1 MPEFRMPVSEYPG
14 NEIVFGLCY
23 ALGTNVE
30 PVVNLLT
37 DYIGKYFYEPRV
49 VRISE
54 YLQNLQLDISPD
66 DGTPAGR
73 MHHLIDAGN
82 KACEQA
88 QRRDFLALAAV
99 AQISQA
105 RTIDAGQRAPFEKT
119 VQIIR
124 SLKRPEEVDRLRR
137 IYRSG
142 FYLISIF
149 ATETERH
156 AYLENRKNL
165 STDQATGLIKRDL
178 REQGNTWGQRTEKT
192 FPLGDVFVQLASDN
206 YDAELLRFLDLV
218 FGERFISP
226 RRDEY
231 GMFLASAAAARSSQP
246 GRQVGA
252 AILNAVGDVLAVGC
266 NEVPR
271 AQGGSYWEP
280 EADDPT
286 ASDRRD
292 HRLEPPCDSND
303 EAKQEIAESIVE
315 QLSPVLKEGTLPK
328 VVSSLLARTKLADIT
343 EYGRA
348 THGEMDALMAC
359 ARTGVS
365 PAGATLYVTTFP
377 CHNCARHIIAAGIRK
392 VVYVE
397 PYPKSRAGKLHGD
410 AIEIG
415 EQTGKV
421 SPGEKIP
428 FVPFLGVGTRRY
440 LDFFSMEM
448 GNGSRRLRKDDDG
461 RGLYT
466 DFKRSGT
473 SGPRVPLLPT
483 SYIEREELAV
493 KEIYETMERLE
504 GGS

>member
-178 REQGNTWGQRTEKT
+178 RE
-192 FPLGDVFVQLASDN
+192 
-206 YDAELLRFLDLV
+206 
-218 FGERFISP
+218 
-226 RRDEY
+226 
-231 GMFLASAAAARSSQP
+231 
-246 GRQVGA
+246 
-252 AILNAVGDVLAVGC
+252 
-266 NEVPR
+266 
-271 AQGGSYWEP
+271 
-280 EADDPT
+280 
-286 ASDRRD
+286 
-292 HRLEPPCDSND
+292 
-303 EAKQEIAESIVE
+303 
-315 QLSPVLKEGTLPK
+315 
-328 VVSSLLARTKLADIT
+328 
-343 EYGRA
+343 
-348 THGEMDALMAC
+348 
-359 ARTGVS
+359 
-365 PAGATLYVTTFP
+365 
-377 CHNCARHIIAAGIRK
+377 
-392 VVYVE
+392 
-397 PYPKSRAGKLHGD
+397 
-410 AIEIG
+410 
-415 EQTGKV
+415 
-421 SPGEKIP
+421 
-428 FVPFLGVGTRRY
+428 
-440 LDFFSMEM
+440 
-448 GNGSRRLRKDDDG
+448 
-461 RGLYT
+461 
-466 DFKRSGT
+466 
-473 SGPRVPLLPT
+473 
-483 SYIEREELAV
+483 
-493 KEIYETMERLE
+493 
-504 GGS
+504 